1 MDVVRIAALGIMV
14 SLLTVLVKQKEGG
27 IGVVLTIAASV
38 YLLILISGKV
48 SAVLQT
54 ISEELEILEG
64 YQEYLV
70 ILVKAVIITLLAE
83 FSAAICRENGLGA
96 MSELIRVF
104 GKVTVLFMGMP
115 ILLALISI
123 IGAFTV

>member
-83 FSAAICRENGLGA
+83 FSAAICR
-96 MSELIRVF
+96 
-104 GKVTVLFMGMP
+104 
-115 ILLALISI
+115 
-123 IGAFTV
+123 

>member
-54 ISEELEILEG
+54 ISEELDILEG